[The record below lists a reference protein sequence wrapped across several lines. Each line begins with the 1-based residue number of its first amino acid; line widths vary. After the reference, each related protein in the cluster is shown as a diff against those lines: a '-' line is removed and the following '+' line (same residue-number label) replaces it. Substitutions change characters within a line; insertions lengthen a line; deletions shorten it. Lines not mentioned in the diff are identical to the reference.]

1 MNNSTGFFES
11 IWMYI
16 WNIIKCSGIYK
27 IARKIYDGISSAW
40 QNSRIAGWFRRTNFS
55 EDILSNCF
63 IGKIFRFPF
72 TILEIIAKK
81 HGPAMRDIVDNSGI
95 LAVGRVYTHN
105 LLAIN
110 LRFLGVLFVALGVG
124 LIGGSLVSGGTVG
137 LLKIGI
143 IVLGIILAIFD
154 VNIADWLK
162 GSALIKV
169 IVSGLGAET
178 DFNWYSNELTCGKVR
193 LIIAVIAGL
202 VFGIAGGIT
211 VPVLGLLAIFGV
223 GAVCL
228 IFEKPLAGLFML
240 VFLAPLAPTMAMAG
254 LSILC
259 ILALIIKS
267 LRDEEFKW
275 RYDGIGFLILLF
287 IAIYLFAAITSFAMV
302 KSLSI
307 WAIYTVFLAAYFL
320 IINLVKTKKQLN
332 NLLITFV
339 LSGLL
344 VCLYGIAQY
353 VFGWDTKQAW
363 MDEEMFTDIKMRI
376 YSTLGNPNVLG
387 EYILLVLP
395 VAIGMM
401 FTKKGVFSKIVYAGI
416 SAVLFGALI
425 LTFSR
430 GCWLGLMASAA
441 IFVTFAAGK
450 LWGLA
455 VIALPFLPMI
465 LPESIIN
472 RFTSI
477 GDMKDSSTSY
487 RVYIWMG
494 TLAMI
499 KDFWVSG
506 IGMGQEA
513 FTEIYPFYSYN
524 GIVAPHSHNLFL
536 QILVESGIC
545 GIIVFLAIVLLF
557 IKKMTTGYQFGGRKG
572 GELST
577 MIVAVSSGVCG
588 FLLQGMFDNCFYNYR
603 VLLVFWCVIGIAMA
617 CTYVAKDLYSKEVA

>member
-1 MNNSTGFFES
+1 MNNNAGFFES

-16 WNIIKCSGIYK
+16 WNIIKCSVIYK
-27 IARKIYDGISSAW
+27 IARRIYDSISSAW

-55 EDILSNCF
+55 EDVLSNSF
-63 IGKIFRFPF
+63 IGRMFRFPF
-72 TILEIIAKK
+72 TLLEIVAK
-81 HGPAMRDIVDNSGI
+81 GRGEAINNIIENSGF
-95 LAVGRVYTHN
+95 LTVGRIYTHN

-110 LRFLGVLFVALGVG
+110 LRFVGVLLAALGVG
-124 LIGGSLVSGGTVG
+124 LIGGSIVSGGTVG
-137 LLKIGI
+137 FLKIGI
-143 IVLGIILAIFD
+143 IVIGAIFAIFN

-162 GSALIKV
+162 GSALIKLV
-169 IVSGLGAET
+169 ISGLGVET
-178 DFNWYSNELTCGKVR
+178 EYKWYSKELTCGKGR
-193 LIIAVIAGL
+193 LIIGGVAGL
-202 VFGIAGGIT
+202 IFGVAGGMIS
-211 VPVLGLLAIFGV
+211 PVLGLIAIFGV

-228 IFEKPLAGLFML
+228 IFEKPLVGVFML
-240 VFLAPLAPTMAMAG
+240 VFLTPLSPTMAMAG

-267 LRDEEFKW
+267 LTDKEFKW

-287 IAIYLFAAITSFAMV
+287 ITIYLFAAITSFAMV
-302 KSLSI
+302 KSISI
-307 WAIYTVFLAAYFL
+307 WAIYTVFLGAYFL
-320 IINLVKTKKQLN
+320 IINLVKTRKQLN

-339 LSGLL
+339 ISGLL

-376 YSTLGNPNVLG
+376 YSTLDNPNVLG

-395 VAIGMM
+395 VAIGIM
-401 FTKKGVFSKIVYAGI
+401 FTKKHVFSKFVYAGI

-430 GCWLGLMASAA
+430 GCWLGLMAAA
-441 IFVTFAAGK
+441 VIFVTFAAGK

-455 VIALPFLPMI
+455 IVALPFLPMV

-513 FTEIYPFYSYN
+513 FTEVYPFYSYN

-536 QILVESGIC
+536 QVLVESGIC
-545 GIIVFLAIVLLF
+545 GIVVFTAIILLF
-557 IKKMTTGYQFGGRKG
+557 IKKMMTGYQFGGRKG
-572 GELST
+572 RELST
-577 MIVAVSSGVCG
+577 TIVAISSGVCG

-603 VLLVFWCVIGIAMA
+603 VLLVFWCVIAMAMA
-617 CTYVAKDLYSKEVA
+617 CTYVAKSLLMEESL

>member
-1 MNNSTGFFES
+1 MNNNAGFFES

-16 WNIIKCSGIYK
+16 WNIIKCSVIYK
-27 IARKIYDGISSAW
+27 IARNIYDSISSAW

-55 EDILSNCF
+55 EDVLPNCF
-63 IGKIFRFPF
+63 IGRIFRFPF
-72 TILEIIAKK
+72 RILEIIAKR
-81 HGPAMRDIVDNSGI
+81 HGNALANIIENSGF
-95 LAVGRVYTHN
+95 LTAGRIYTHN
-105 LLAIN
+105 LLAVN
-110 LRFLGVLFVALGVG
+110 LRFLGVLLATLGVG
-124 LIGGSLVSGGTVG
+124 LIGGSIVSGGTVG
-137 LLKIGI
+137 FLKIGI
-143 IVLGIILAIFD
+143 IVLGAILAIFD
-154 VNIADWLK
+154 VNISDWLK
-162 GSALIKV
+162 GSVLIKLV
-169 IVSGLGAET
+169 ISGLGVET
-178 DFNWYSNELTCGKVR
+178 DYKWYSKELTCGKKR
-193 LIIAVIAGL
+193 LIIAGALGL
-202 VFGIAGGIT
+202 IFGVAGGMT
-211 VPVLGLLAIFGV
+211 SLVLGLLAIFSL
-223 GAVCL
+223 GAVCF
-228 IFEKPLAGLFML
+228 IFEKPLAGVFTL

-259 ILALIIKS
+259 ILAMIIKS
-267 LRDEEFKW
+267 LTDEEFKW

-320 IINLVKTKKQLN
+320 IINLVNTRKQLN

-401 FTKKGVFSKIVYAGI
+401 FTKKSAFSKIVYAGI

-455 VIALPFLPMI
+455 IVALPFLPMI

-494 TLAMI
+494 TLAMV

-536 QILVESGIC
+536 QVLVESGIC
-545 GIIVFLAIVLLF
+545 GIVVFAAIILLF
-557 IKKMTTGYQFGGRKG
+557 IKKMMTGYQFGGRKG

-577 MIVAVSSGVCG
+577 MIVAISSGVCG

-603 VLLVFWCVIGIAMA
+603 VLLVFWCVIAMAMA
-617 CTYVAKDLYSKEVA
+617 CTYVAKSLFLEESL